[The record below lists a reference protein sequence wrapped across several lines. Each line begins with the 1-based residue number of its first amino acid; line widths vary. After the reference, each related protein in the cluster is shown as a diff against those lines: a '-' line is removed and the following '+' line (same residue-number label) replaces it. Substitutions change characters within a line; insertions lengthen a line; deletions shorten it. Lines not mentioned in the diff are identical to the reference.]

1 MSFASWEAFMW
12 IKKQWCVQKQRHYS
26 ADKDP
31 NSQDYGLRSAY
42 IQLWELDHKQSWMP
56 KNWCLQN
63 VVLEK
68 TPESHLD
75 SKEIKPINPKG
86 EQPWIFTER
95 TNAEAEAPGFWSSD
109 VHRQLIGKVSDAGK
123 DWGQE
128 EKGTTEDE
136 MAGWHPWLN
145 GCESEWTLGVG
156 DGQGGLACCNSWG
169 RRVGHDWVTELNWT
183 EGETVSSK
191 ADYSPDG
198 FHQLLNKS
206 EFN

>member
-42 IQLWELDHKQSWMP
+42 IQFWELDHKQSWMP

-109 VHRQLIGKVSDAGK
+109 VHRQLIGKVPDARKDQGQKERECQRMRWLDSITDEVNMNLGK
-123 DWGQE
+123 LQE
-128 EKGTTEDE
+128 MVRDRE
-136 MAGWHPWLN
+136 AWHAAVHGVAKSRTWLGKLN
-145 GCESEWTLGVG
+145 NKN
-156 DGQGGLACCNSWG
+156 NS
-169 RRVGHDWVTELNWT
+169 
-183 EGETVSSK
+183 
-191 ADYSPDG
+191 
-198 FHQLLNKS
+198 
-206 EFN
+206 